1 MWSLVFKFL
10 TGIFTTSLG
19 SISRDLKDAYAAKL
33 NAANDKERMLSDER
47 IALLEARKSTIMAA
61 QSDPMERWVRIGFAL
76 PFVIYVNK
84 LVLYDKV
91 LEWGV
96 TDPLSTDLT
105 QLFWVIISGYFV
117 HTTVTQTARILKK

>member
-96 TDPLSTDLT
+96 TDPLSADLT
-105 QLFWVIISGYFV
+105 QLFWVIISGYFI